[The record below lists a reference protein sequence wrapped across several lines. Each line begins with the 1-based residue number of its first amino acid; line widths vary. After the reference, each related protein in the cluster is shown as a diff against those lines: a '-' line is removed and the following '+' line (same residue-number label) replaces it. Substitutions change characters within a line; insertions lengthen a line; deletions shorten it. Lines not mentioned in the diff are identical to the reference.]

1 MKIISFK
8 QKGKTYEL
16 LDELNL
22 SENLHGVQVM
32 NSAVRVF
39 IRKRKKGLMIKVIDG
54 AIKAEGDV
62 KDDKGLVLFK
72 SAKMRE
78 ET

>member
-1 MKIISFK
+1 VKIISFK

>member
-1 MKIISFK
+1 MKVVSFK
-8 QKGKTYEL
+8 QKGNTYEL

-22 SENLHGVQVM
+22 PEDLHGVQVM

-39 IRKRKKGLMIKVIDG
+39 IRKRRKGLMIKVIDG

-62 KDDKGLVLFK
+62 RDDKGLVLSK
-72 SAKMRE
+72 SAKARE
-78 ET
+78 EV

>member
-8 QKGKTYEL
+8 QKGNTYEL

-22 SENLHGVQVM
+22 PEGLHGVQVM

-54 AIKAEGDV
+54 AVKAEGDV
-62 KDDKGLVLFK
+62 RDDKGLVLSK
-72 SAKMRE
+72 SAKARGEM
-78 ET
+78 

>member
-1 MKIISFK
+1 MKVISFK

-16 LDELNL
+16 LDELKL
-22 SENLHGVQVM
+22 SDGLHGVQVM

-54 AIKAEGDV
+54 AVKAEGDV

-72 SAKMRE
+72 SAKAE
-78 ET
+78 VEV